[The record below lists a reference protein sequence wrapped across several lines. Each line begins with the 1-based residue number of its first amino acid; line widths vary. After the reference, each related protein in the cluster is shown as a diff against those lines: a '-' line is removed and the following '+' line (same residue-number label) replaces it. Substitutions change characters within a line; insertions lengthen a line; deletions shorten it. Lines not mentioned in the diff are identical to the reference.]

1 MEPSPLTQQPRPHT
15 FEPKVAELYLHLL
28 GVPYTLL
35 HAAGSRL
42 LTLSQT
48 EEDAVLPEGF
58 WRELFLL
65 NPDKKRLLQIL
76 EPLTA
81 DDLLQLQVCSA

>member
-1 MEPSPLTQQPRPHT
+1 M
-15 FEPKVAELYLHLL
+15 
-28 GVPYTLL
+28 
-35 HAAGSRL
+35 
-42 LTLSQT
+42 LTLPQT

>member
-1 MEPSPLTQQPRPHT
+1 MLYYYAGMLPEPTTLIPL
-15 FEPKVAELYLHLL
+15 
-28 GVPYTLL
+28 
-35 HAAGSRL
+35 
-42 LTLSQT
+42 QT

-81 DDLLQLQVCSA
+81 DDLLQLHVCVA